1 MTSVGIT
8 ICTQLRQYTICLDQH
23 NKVINNV
30 ADLLAKLLSVYM
42 YELQMYQIYP
52 NRSPGV
58 YFL

>member
-1 MTSVGIT
+1 MHAIK
-8 ICTQLRQYTICLDQH
+8 RQYTIFLDQH

-30 ADLLAKLLSVYM
+30 ADLLAKLLLVYIAM

-52 NRSPGV
+52 IRSPGV